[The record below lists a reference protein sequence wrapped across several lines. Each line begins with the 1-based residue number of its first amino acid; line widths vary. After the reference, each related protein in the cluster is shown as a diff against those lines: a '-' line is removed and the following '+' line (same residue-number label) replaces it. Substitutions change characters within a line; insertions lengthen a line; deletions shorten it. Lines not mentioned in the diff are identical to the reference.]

1 MSTWCWTTS
10 GFLCYYI
17 LMQHEPLN
25 ELPLLTKEHSSRK
38 QFMVSIPIS
47 QQPSSKRLHLHRC
60 SPALQLS
67 YVGVMF
73 DPFDQQLHRRQP
85 CGRGLVTLVGQH
97 RPNE

>member
-1 MSTWCWTTS
+1 MKRLHTD
-10 GFLCYYI
+10 GFKQTFSKIGNYYDSE
-17 LMQHEPLN
+17 QHEPLN

-67 YVGVMF
+67 SACAF
-73 DPFDQQLHRRQP
+73 RIFSLQSSDFEDA
-85 CGRGLVTLVGQH
+85 
-97 RPNE
+97 